1 VDADVVIAGGG
12 PTGLMLACELRLAG
26 IRPVVL
32 ERLTAPTGLSKALA
46 LVGRS
51 VDALDYRGLL
61 DRFRARAAVAIPGA
75 AHFALIPLDL
85 SKLGDLG
92 LRGVFIQQAATE
104 EILRGYASELD
115 VQVRAGCELTAVRQD
130 ADGVD
135 VEYDGPRGRGRLRA
149 QFLVGCDGGA
159 STVRKQAGIDFPGLA
174 PTVLLRL
181 GDVTLEGD
189 LTPDQ
194 VPGVRVPLIPLGAGF
209 YRVITTEPY
218 PAELD
223 RDAPMTLDELRAS
236 IRRVNGRDLPISGT
250 RWVSRFTDSSR
261 QAARY
266 RAGRVLLAGDA
277 AHIHLP
283 AGGPGLN
290 AGLLDAVNLGWKLAA
305 EVRGWAPPGLL
316 DSYHTERHADGERV
330 LLHTRAQ
337 GALVG
342 AAADGRVAALREVV
356 AELGAARRA
365 EVGPERFQPDHHVRE
380 HLADH
385 VVDVTRHEG
394 VHRLVGQLDCGPGDP
409 QIVGLG
415 VMAYHGT
422 NDHRSQAADIHA
434 AYLADMK
441 RFARW
446 LVDCGRKIRLTV
458 GDGPDNA
465 IAHEI
470 VADLR
475 AYRPD
480 LEPSWAVAEPVAS
493 FADLTSAM
501 APVGLVVATR
511 YHNVICALRLG
522 KPVIS
527 LGYSAKN
534 QAVMAGMGLAEFCQ
548 VAHTLDVD
556 QLTAQFTALEQ
567 QSAQLRE
574 TIIAGN
580 AASATRLREQ
590 FTALSA
596 LLFAGSGPARRPA
609 RGQVRQHSRA

>member
-12 PTGLMLACELRLAG
+12 PTGLMLACELQLAG
-26 IRPVVL
+26 VRPVVL
-32 ERLTAPTGLSKALA
+32 ERLTEPTGLSKALA

-104 EILRGYASELD
+104 EILRGYARELG
-115 VQVRAGCELTAVRQD
+115 VQIRVGCELTAAGQD

-135 VEYDGPRGRGRLRA
+135 VEYDGPRGRDRLRA
-149 QFLVGCDGGA
+149 KFLVGCDGGA
-159 STVRKQAGIDFPGLA
+159 STVRKQAGIEFPGFP

-194 VPGVRVPLIPLGAGF
+194 IPDVRVPLIPLGAGF

-223 RDAPMTLDELRAS
+223 RDTPMTLDELRAS
-236 IRRVNGRDLPISGT
+236 IRRVNGKDLPISGT

-261 QAARY
+261 QAASY

-290 AGLLDAVNLGWKLAA
+290 TGLLDAVNLGWKLAA

-337 GALVG
+337 GALMG
-342 AAADGRVAALREVV
+342 AATDGRLAALREVLRQLLQYEQPLRHLVRLMYGLDTRYDTGSGDPPPIAGQWAPDLALTTPAGATTV
-356 AELGAARRA
+356 AEL
-365 EVGPERFQPDHHVRE
+365 
-380 HLADH
+380 L
-385 VVDVTRHEG
+385 
-394 VHRLVGQLDCGPGDP
+394 
-409 QIVGLG
+409 
-415 VMAYHGT
+415 
-422 NDHRSQAADIHA
+422 
-434 AYLADMK
+434 
-441 RFARW
+441 
-446 LVDCGRKIRLTV
+446 
-458 GDGPDNA
+458 
-465 IAHEI
+465 
-470 VADLR
+470 
-475 AYRPD
+475 
-480 LEPSWAVAEPVAS
+480 
-493 FADLTSAM
+493 
-501 APVGLVVATR
+501 
-511 YHNVICALRLG
+511 
-522 KPVIS
+522 
-527 LGYSAKN
+527 
-534 QAVMAGMGLAEFCQ
+534 
-548 VAHTLDVD
+548 
-556 QLTAQFTALEQ
+556 
-567 QSAQLRE
+567 
-574 TIIAGN
+574 
-580 AASATRLREQ
+580 
-590 FTALSA
+590 
-596 LLFAGSGPARRPA
+596 RPA
-609 RGQVRQHSRA
+609 RAVLLDLTGDGSLAGEGDGWKDRVNVITAHCAAPPAPALLIRPDGYIAWAASGSGQDNQGLRQALTTWFGPPASS

>member
-26 IRPVVL
+26 LRPVVL
-32 ERLTAPTGLSKALA
+32 ERLTEPTGLSKALA

-85 SKLGDLG
+85 SKFGDLG
-92 LRGVFIQQAATE
+92 LRGVFIQQTATE
-104 EILRGYASELD
+104 DILRGYAGELD
-115 VQVRAGCELTAVRQD
+115 VQIRVGCELTAVRQD

-135 VEYDGPRGRGRLRA
+135 VEYDGPQGRSRLRA

-159 STVRKQAGIDFPGLA
+159 STVRKQAGIDFPGLP

-194 VPGVRVPLIPLGAGF
+194 LPDVRVPLIPLGAGF

-218 PAELD
+218 PADLD
-223 RDAPMTLDELRAS
+223 RDTPMTLDELRAS

-290 AGLLDAVNLGWKLAA
+290 TGLLDAVNLGWKLAA
-305 EVRGWAPPGLL
+305 EVHGWAPPGLL

-337 GALVG
+337 GALMG
-342 AAADGRVAALREVV
+342 AATDGRLAALREVV
-356 AELGAARRA
+356 AQLLQYE
-365 EVGPERFQPDHHVRE
+365 QPLR
-380 HLADH
+380 HL
-385 VVDVTRHEG
+385 VSLMYG
-394 VHRLVGQLDCGPGDP
+394 LD
-409 QIVGLG
+409 
-415 VMAYHGT
+415 
-422 NDHRSQAADIHA
+422 
-434 AYLADMK
+434 
-441 RFARW
+441 
-446 LVDCGRKIRLTV
+446 
-458 GDGPDNA
+458 
-465 IAHEI
+465 
-470 VADLR
+470 
-475 AYRPD
+475 
-480 LEPSWAVAEPVAS
+480 
-493 FADLTSAM
+493 
-501 APVGLVVATR
+501 TR
-511 YHNVICALRLG
+511 YHTGTGNPPPIVGQWAPDLALAT
-522 KPVIS
+522 P
-527 LGYSAKN
+527 
-534 QAVMAGMGLAEFCQ
+534 AGASTVAE
-548 VAHTLDVD
+548 
-556 QLTAQFTALEQ
+556 
-567 QSAQLRE
+567 
-574 TIIAGN
+574 
-580 AASATRLREQ
+580 
-590 FTALSA
+590 
-596 LLFAGSGPARRPA
+596 LLRPA
-609 RGQVRQHSRA
+609 RGVLLDLTGNGSPAKDWSGWADRVDIITAHCAAPPAPALLIRPDGYTAWAGSTTGQGNQGLRQALTTWFGTPQTT